1 MRYPDVV
8 VGFVRESDCSIESL
22 IGIVISE
29 TNLQFDGL
37 DELTLLAGGQQL
49 GDSLLQEIGVD
60 FTH

>member
-1 MRYPDVV
+1 M
-8 VGFVRESDCSIESL
+8 RESDCSIESF

-49 GDSLLQEIGVD
+49 GDSLLQEVGVD